1 MQENSLIDKLD
12 PGSAGTYIYRCSAQ
26 TSQDVPF
33 VSMQI
38 SFMELTAH
46 QYTVEMC
53 KCVKCKERHFQIAR
67 LITATLGRGHENLI

>member
-1 MQENSLIDKLD
+1 MQENSLIDKPD
-12 PGSAGTYIYRCSAQ
+12 PGSAGAYVHKCSAQ

-46 QYTVEMC
+46 Q
-53 KCVKCKERHFQIAR
+53 
-67 LITATLGRGHENLI
+67 